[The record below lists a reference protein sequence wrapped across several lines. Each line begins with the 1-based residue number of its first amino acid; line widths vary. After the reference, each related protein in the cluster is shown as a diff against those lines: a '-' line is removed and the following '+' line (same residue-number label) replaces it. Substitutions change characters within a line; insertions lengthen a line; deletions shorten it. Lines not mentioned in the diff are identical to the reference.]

1 MVANDDVLTIANN
14 NLADTG
20 IAVASVAA
28 MTAPTTTDCIQA
40 SYVPR
45 LGGTRN
51 AEKCFLLS

>member
-28 MTAPTTTDCIQA
+28 MTAPPTTDCIQA
-40 SYVPR
+40 FYVPR
-45 LGGTRN
+45 LGGRETPKN
-51 AEKCFLLS
+51 VSS